1 VKYVRLKLI
10 IGIVL
15 CVVAIIGVIV
25 SYYAWSMTTEAK
37 NDYREKNK
45 EIEKMGINE
54 GLDDLLLE
62 RDDALDKWETNQRAA
77 SIVSVVS
84 VILMVLGAFLIVIDV
99 LKVNISKE
107 ERIDRVSEE
116 RALEE
121 ETCE

>member
-84 VILMVLGAFLIVIDV
+84 VILMVLGAFLIAIDV

>member
-1 VKYVRLKLI
+1 MRLKLI

-107 ERIDRVSEE
+107 ERIDRESEE